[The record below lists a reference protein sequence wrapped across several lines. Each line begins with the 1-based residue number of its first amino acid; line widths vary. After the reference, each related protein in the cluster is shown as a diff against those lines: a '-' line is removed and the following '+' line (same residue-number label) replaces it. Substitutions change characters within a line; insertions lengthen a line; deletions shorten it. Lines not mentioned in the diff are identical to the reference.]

1 MSVRPQD
8 ITEEEEPKGGTKS
21 GEHAGGAGGDG
32 ASRCCVIL

>member
-21 GEHAGGAGGDG
+21 GDHGAGGAGDSGN
-32 ASRCCVIL
+32 RCCVIL